1 MAKLWA
7 FLWRIKTLV
16 GVALA
21 LLLAGFFL
29 TFAKRP
35 MEIGID
41 AAYDEGG
48 HRLAVTQTVLYRNP
62 GQKPLGF
69 LLFHIQANAYQSAKT
84 APVQKGKEK
93 MSYPSGFSPGG
104 LTLDQVLVNG
114 EEAAYSIFGEQGSL
128 LQIELFEPLKEEAEI
143 RLSYTV
149 QLPNARGRLGWF
161 GDGVR
166 LGGAFA
172 VPARLMEDGSFD
184 QSGLPA
190 VGDPNLGEIADY
202 ELTLRL
208 PTSFVAAGPGLEEPA
223 DDGSWRFRLRDAP
236 ELFITLSK
244 NYCVAASR
252 ANGVRVRAFAPTE
265 EGAALLAAQGARAVE
280 VYSELFGPYPRE
292 DYILATGDLS
302 SLGMEAPGFSLIDA
316 RLLRG
321 QSALLEY
328 VVAHETAHQWWG
340 MAVISDQVRHAWQDE
355 ALAEYSAL
363 LYMEAT
369 KGEGGFVN
377 HYNALVRPA
386 AEDSALKG
394 LPIDLPLSSF
404 ESEELYSRLVYR
416 LGCAMWHDLRVEMGN
431 AGFFRALSGYYRQHK
446 LQWAEPID
454 LLGALGPRGARR
466 AKDWLSGEAQ
476 PSHSSMA
483 PWGN

>member
-1 MAKLWA
+1 MAKLGA
-7 FLWRIKTLV
+7 FLWRIKTFI
-16 GVALA
+16 GIALA

-29 TFAKRP
+29 SAAKRP
-35 MEIGID
+35 MEIAIE
-41 AAYDEGG
+41 ASYDEGS
-48 HRLAVTQTVLYRNP
+48 HSLAVVQTVLYRNP

-69 LLFHIQANAYQSAKT
+69 VLFHLQPNAYQSAKT
-84 APVQKGKEK
+84 APVEKGKEK
-93 MSYPSGFSPGG
+93 ASYPAGFSPGA
-104 LTLDQVLVNG
+104 LTLERVLVNG

-128 LQIELFEPLKEEAEI
+128 LQIEMPEPLTDEAEI
-143 RLSYTV
+143 RLDYSV
-149 QLPNARGRLGWF
+149 ELPNARGRLGWS

-172 VPARLMEDGSFD
+172 VPARLMEDGKFD

-202 ELTLRL
+202 ALTLRL
-208 PTSFVAAGPGLEEPA
+208 PTSFVAAGPGLEGPA
-223 DDGSWRFRLRDAP
+223 EDGTWRFRLRDAP
-236 ELFITLSK
+236 ELLVAFSK
-244 NYCVAASR
+244 GYCVAASK

-265 EGAALLAAQGARAVE
+265 EGAELLAEQGARALE

-292 DYILATGDLS
+292 DYILAAADLS
-302 SLGMEAPGFSLIDA
+302 SLGLEAPGCSLIDL

-321 QSALLEY
+321 QGALLEY

-369 KGEGGFVN
+369 QGESGFVK

-386 AEDSALKG
+386 AEDQTLKG

-404 ESEELYSRLVYR
+404 ESDELYSRLVYR
-416 LGCAMWHDLRVEMGN
+416 LGAAMWHDLRVEMGN
-431 AGFFRALSGYYRQHK
+431 AGFLRALSGYYRQHRLK
-446 LQWAEPID
+446 WAEPID
-454 LLGALGPRGARR
+454 LLGALGPRGANR
-466 AKDWLSGEAQ
+466 AKEWLSG
-476 PSHSSMA
+476 A
-483 PWGN
+483 PRLRGGN